1 MSQCQLLRRNVERS
15 LADEIK
21 TFVKE
26 IERKTG
32 AQLFI
37 MAGFER
43 PSGTVAI
50 TRYLMLHVVAIVF

>member
-1 MSQCQLLRRNVERS
+1 